1 MPFGK
6 GRKEKG
12 RRVDSLT
19 VEEIFGESFLQTA
32 AEREKEGEK
41 KRVKDSEELEKNEK
55 AEKRKTCNF

>member
-32 AEREKEGEK
+32 AEKEKEGEK
-41 KRVKDSEELEKNEK
+41 KEDEQTTKKRVGANNTEH
-55 AEKRKTCNF
+55 F